1 VRESGERWVRAER
14 VGVERAR
21 EPSLSFFFPSPKNKT
36 QADAAAAPT
45 TTTTTAEP
53 EIHPDD
59 PHHGPAPLGAAAAHR
74 AFARLEG
81 PAAEALM
88 ARYTPPEEVLELPG
102 HCAACGGGTTT
113 RVYRT
118 TIPFF
123 KEVILM
129 ADACDACGYRNA
141 EVKGG
146 GGVPPLGRRLEL
158 AVRTPAD
165 LRRDVIKAETARVAI
180 PELDLEVS
188 TGSLGGLITTV
199 EGLALAVR
207 DSLKS
212 TQTFQ
217 LGDAADRL
225 DPASLT
231 WKTFYEGLEACAAGD
246 RPWTLVMS
254 DPMANSFISGPPG
267 VGPGDEA
274 DLAADP
280 GLKMEDYERS
290 PEEDAEYGIDHLR
303 AHEAGNAAGGGVG
316 DGGAIEEGDEGE
328 EEGGEGEG

>member
-1 VRESGERWVRAER
+1 M
-14 VGVERAR
+14 
-21 EPSLSFFFPSPKNKT
+21 
-36 QADAAAAPT
+36 
-45 TTTTTAEP
+45 P
-53 EIHPDD
+53 EISPDD
-59 PHHGPAPLGAAAAHR
+59 PHHGHAPLGAAAAHQ
-74 AFARLEG
+74 AFARLNG

-88 ARYTPPEEVLELPG
+88 SRYTAPEEVLIFPG
-102 HCAACGGGTTT
+102 HCGACGGGTET
-113 RVYRT
+113 RVYQT

-146 GGVPPLGRRLEL
+146 GGVPELGRRLVL
-158 AVRTPAD
+158 KVTTPGD

-207 DSLKS
+207 DSLQS

-225 DPASLT
+225 EPSSLV
-231 WKTFYEGLEACAAGD
+231 WKTFYEGLEACASGD
-246 RPWTLVMS
+246 RPWTLVMA
-254 DPMANSFISGPPG
+254 DPLANSFISGPPG
-267 VGPGDEA
+267 LGPEEA
-274 DLAADP
+274 DPAKDAA
-280 GLKMEDYERS
+280 LTCEDYVRTA
-290 PEEDAEYGIDHLR
+290 EEEEEYGIDHLR
-303 AHEAGNAAGGGVG
+303 AHAATNAAGGG
-316 DGGAIEEGDEGE
+316 GGGGIEEGE
-328 EEGGEGEG
+328 EEGEEGEEERAVADGT